1 MKIIKPFN
9 SYIAENFETPG
20 EAPVNISSAQSRMGD
35 TRFIDPKEELKTQL
49 DTINSKLSENQYFL
63 VEEDLGGEYASR
75 GVYND
80 LNIFVDELKDII
92 IEREFISNTE
102 IEFEVDELSDADYIL
117 VRYGHSEDMFKYTIV
132 TLNEY
137 FDDDI

>member
-1 MKIIKPFN
+1 MKKIKPFN
-9 SYIAENFETPG
+9 SYIGENFETPG
-20 EAPVNISSAQSRMGD
+20 EAPINIQGAHSRMGE
-35 TRFIDPKEELKTQL
+35 TRYVDPTEELKLQL
-49 DTINSKLSENQYFL
+49 DKINSKLSQNQYFL

-80 LNIFVDELKDII
+80 LSIFVDGLKDII
-92 IEREFISNTE
+92 SEREGISDTE

-117 VRYGHSEDMFKYTIV
+117 VKYDQSEDIFKYTIV

-137 FDDDI
+137 FNDDL